1 MDKFNM
7 STNVHHYG
15 IQNVNQSVDIIDLH
29 IEEISHQ
36 GFSIVDGGFSD
47 EEITLYSQKLDS
59 VYELQKKEVGG
70 EQNLTIINDEN
81 VVRCPLAYDD
91 VFLKLAIHP
100 SVVEI
105 CERILGNNIVL
116 LMQNGVIN
124 NPDKEHY
131 QTKWH
136 RDLNYQH
143 WVSSRPLAISAL
155 LCMDTFSHATGGTRV
170 LPGSHLKEKFP
181 TDEYVRKHEKIIEAP
196 AGSILVMDSMLF
208 HCAGRNVSSSVRRG
222 LNHVIGVPILSQQIS
237 IPHMLQ
243 GKYEDDSFLEKYLGY
258 RWQPKSSVKEWRLER
273 LGGINGNA

>member
-1 MDKFNM
+1 M
-7 STNVHHYG
+7 STNLHRYG
-15 IQNVNQSVDIIDLH
+15 IQNANQSTDIIDHH
-29 IEEISHQ
+29 IEEILHK

-47 EEITLYSQKLDS
+47 EEIKFYSRKLDL
-59 VYELQKKEVGG
+59 VYELQKEEVGG
-70 EQNLTIINDEN
+70 EKNLNIINDEN

-91 VFLKLAIHP
+91 VFVKLATH
-100 SVVEI
+100 SLVMKI
-105 CERILGNNIVL
+105 CERILGGNFVL

-131 QTKWH
+131 QTRWH

-143 WVSSRPLAISAL
+143 WISSRPLAISAL
-155 LCMDTFSHATGGTRV
+155 LCMDAFSHATGGTRV

-181 TDEYVRKHEKIIEAP
+181 TDEYAKKHEEIIEAP
-196 AGSILVMDSMLF
+196 AGSILLMDSMLY
-208 HCAGRNVSSSVRRG
+208 HCAGRNISDSVRRG

-243 GKYEDDSFLEKYLGY
+243 GKYKNDAFLEKYLGY

-273 LGGINGNA
+273 LGDKNENA